1 MLEHVFIPRMG
12 DRERVVELYE
22 NLKKSSKAE
31 LVASYNNAVR
41 IGIVGVHA
49 QALHLIALNW
59 SFKDAFQKSPIK
71 IEENV
76 LISLTGAI
84 DLKDDDW
91 EYQIR

>member
-1 MLEHVFIPRMG
+1 MLEHLYIQRIG
-12 DRERVVELYE
+12 DRERVIEFYE

-41 IGIVGVHA
+41 IGIVGAHA

-59 SFKDAFQKSPIK
+59 SFHDAFQKSPIK
-71 IEENV
+71 IEDNV

-84 DLKDDDW
+84 ELKDDDW
-91 EYQIR
+91 EYSVI

>member
-12 DRERVVELYE
+12 DREHVVELYE
-22 NLKKSSKAE
+22 NLKKSSKPE

-49 QALHLIALNW
+49 QALHLIALNRC
-59 SFKDAFQKSPIK
+59 FHDAFQKSPIK
-71 IEENV
+71 IENNV

-84 DLKDDDW
+84 DLKDNDW
-91 EYQIR
+91 EYQY

>member
-22 NLKKSSKAE
+22 NLKKSSKPE

-41 IGIVGVHA
+41 IGIVGAHA

-71 IEENV
+71 IEDNV

-91 EYQIR
+91 EYQN